1 MDIRERRREFLQ
13 QSDADFNKAMTT
25 ARVAMALFD
34 MGMEVPR
41 AEGVPPA
48 IEPPAERERV
58 VAARRPRRTHDR
70 RDAIRQVMAEEESRD
85 AEVPRHVF
93 FVRQGEFGDGVPS

>member
-1 MDIRERRREFLQ
+1 MDIREQRTAFLKK
-13 QSDADFNKAMTT
+13 SDLDFQKAMTT

-41 AEGVPPA
+41 AEAPA
-48 IEPPAERERV
+48 VETETPAPERV
-58 VAARRPRRTHDR
+58 VATRRPRRVRDR
-70 RDAIRQVMAEEESRD
+70 RDVIRQVMAEDEARD

-93 FVRQGEFGDGVPS
+93 LVRLGEVGDGVRS